1 MEEGRRQEEE
11 EWKRSRKAR
20 GGGRQ
25 EEEEGT
31 REGTEKGW
39 ENNFQ
44 ISIPPSPHPILL
56 TNIVEQFPSRH
67 VLHDH
72 EYVGGCGDD
81 LVQLDDVW
89 VAKQLQNLDLPTDLL
104 NHIQTTGRRAISSVY
119 MYHRYESSGC
129 DTLGVH
135 GTSGDHYE

>member
-1 MEEGRRQEEE
+1 MEEEQEGKRR
-11 EWKRSRKAR
+11 RKAR
-20 GGGRQ
+20 GGGRDKRGDG
-25 EEEEGT
+25 EERGWRRDGCRAKNLT
-31 REGTEKGW
+31 TAEKTVKSAACW
-39 ENNFQ
+39 HPFENNFQ
-44 ISIPPSPHPILL
+44 ITIPLPPYPILL

-119 MYHRYESSGC
+119 MYHRYE
-129 DTLGVH
+129 
-135 GTSGDHYE
+135 